1 MTTPSVP
8 ASPSVDAVVVLTTE
22 DIMDI
27 TDITVGPTAT
37 NAVAAGADEVVE
49 AGVVTADVGVAN
61 AASTLGPLEAILT

>member
-1 MTTPSVP
+1 
-8 ASPSVDAVVVLTTE
+8 
-22 DIMDI
+22 MDI